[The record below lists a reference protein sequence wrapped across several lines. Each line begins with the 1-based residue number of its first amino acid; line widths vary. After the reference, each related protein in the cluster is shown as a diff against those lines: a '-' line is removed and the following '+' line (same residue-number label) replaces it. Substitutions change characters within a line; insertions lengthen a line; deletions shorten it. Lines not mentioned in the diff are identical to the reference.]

1 MVTGL
6 ALSGE
11 TILVAGA
18 SRGIGRGA
26 AAELSRLGGVVYATG
41 RSIEGANLPGD
52 VVRIRCDHTDD
63 AAVARLFERIAAERP
78 ALDILVNC
86 VWGGY
91 ERMVENGEFTWPA
104 PFWEQP
110 MWRWEAM
117 MDAGVR
123 AAFLASRHAARL
135 MIPVGRGLIVNLSY
149 WAARKRLGNVIY
161 GISKAATDKL
171 TADAA
176 EELRPHGV
184 AVVSLYPGLVR
195 TEAVVASGIDLGDS
209 ESPEFTGRVV
219 CALWG
224 DPELMERSGGVVV
237 GARLANQKGFV
248 DLDGSS
254 PPPLTLQDA

>member
-1 MVTGL
+1 MTDL

-26 AAELSRLGGVVYATG
+26 AAELDRLGGVVYATG
-41 RSIEGANLPGD
+41 RSIEGADLPDG
-52 VVRIRCDHTDD
+52 VTRIVCDHTDD
-63 AAVARLFERIAAERP
+63 AAVAALFERIAAERP
-78 ALDILVNC
+78 GLDILVNC

-91 ERMVENGEFTWPA
+91 EHMAEEGEFTWPA

-110 MWRWEAM
+110 VWRWEAM
-117 MDAGVR
+117 MNAGVR
-123 AAFLASRHAARL
+123 AAFTASRQAARL
-135 MIPVGRGLIVNLSY
+135 MIPAGRGLIVNLSY
-149 WAARKRLGNVIY
+149 WAARKRLGNAIY

-195 TEAVVASGIDLGDS
+195 TESVLASGIDTGGS
-209 ESPEFTGRVV
+209 ESPEFSGRVV

-224 DPELMERSGGVVV
+224 APDLMERSGEVVV
-237 GARLANQKGFV
+237 GARVARERGFV
-248 DLDGSS
+248 DIDGSS
-254 PPPLTLQDA
+254 PPPLTLSEA